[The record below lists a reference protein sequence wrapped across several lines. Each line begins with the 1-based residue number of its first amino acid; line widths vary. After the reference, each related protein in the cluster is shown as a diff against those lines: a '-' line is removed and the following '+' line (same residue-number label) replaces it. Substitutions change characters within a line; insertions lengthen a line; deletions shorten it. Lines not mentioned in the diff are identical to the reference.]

1 MKATKSPSTPW
12 RMAWAGALVGLVLAT
27 VVYAPA
33 RWLSDALQSA
43 SGDQLQLQEPR
54 GSVWTGS
61 AQLVLAAGAG
71 SADATALP
79 GRVHWRIRPDW
90 NGFHAEVQADCCTP
104 QPLQAAAHLDGVGT
118 LVFTLADSQS
128 QWPASLLGGL
138 GTPWNTVQPQG
149 QLNVSSQALGA
160 QWQQGRW
167 TVSGQA
173 QMDVTQLSSRLSTLT
188 PMGSYRLTLQG
199 GSPARLVLATLEG
212 SLQLSG
218 QGQWVGQTLR
228 FKGEAS
234 AAPDRQDA
242 LSNLLNILGRRE
254 GTRTLIN
261 LG

>member
-1 MKATKSPSTPW
+1 
-12 RMAWAGALVGLVLAT
+12 MAWAGALLGFSMAS

-33 RWLSDALQSA
+33 RWLAEGLQSA
-43 SGDQLQLQEPR
+43 SGDQLQLQNAR

-104 QPLQAAAHLDGVGT
+104 QPLQASARLDGLGT
-118 LVFTLADSQS
+118 FVFSLADNQS
-128 QWPASLLGGL
+128 QWPATLLSGL

-149 QLNVSSQALGA
+149 QLKVSSKALGA

-167 TVSGQA
+167 TVSGRA
-173 QMDVTQLSSRLSTLT
+173 QIDVNQLSSRLSTLT

-199 GSPARLVLATLEG
+199 GSPTRLVLATLEG

>member
-1 MKATKSPSTPW
+1 
-12 RMAWAGALVGLVLAT
+12 MAWAGALVGLVLAT
-27 VVYAPA
+27 VVCAPA

-43 SGDQLQLQEPR
+43 SGGQMQLRDSR
-54 GSVWTGS
+54 GSVWAGS
-61 AQLVLAAGAG
+61 AQLVLTAGEG
-71 SADATALP
+71 SADAAALP
-79 GRVHWRIRPDW
+79 GRIHWRVRPDW

-104 QPLQAAAHLDGVGT
+104 QPLQAAARLDGLGSI
-118 LVFTLADSQS
+118 VFTLADSQS
-128 QWPASLLGGL
+128 QWPATLLSGL

-149 QLNVSSQALGA
+149 QLSVSSQALGA

-167 TVSGQA
+167 TVSGRA
-173 QMDVTQLSSRLSTLT
+173 QIDVNQLSSHLSTLT

>member
-1 MKATKSPSTPW
+1 MNATKSLGTPW
-12 RMAWAGALVGLVLAT
+12 RMAWGGALLGLVLAG
-27 VVYAPA
+27 VAYAPA
-33 RWLSDALQSA
+33 RWLAEGLQSA
-43 SGDQLQLQEPR
+43 SGDQLQLQSAR
-54 GSVWTGS
+54 GSLWTGS

-71 SADATALP
+71 SADTAALP
-79 GRVHWRIRPDW
+79 GRIHWRIRPQW
-90 NGFHAEVQADCCTP
+90 TGLHAEISADCCTP
-104 QPLQAAAHLDGVGT
+104 QPLQATAHLDGIGT
-118 LVFTLADSQS
+118 IVFTLADSQT
-128 QWPASLLGGL
+128 QWPAALLSGL

-149 QLNVSSQALGA
+149 QLNFSSQALGA
-160 QWQQGRW
+160 RWQQGRW

-173 QMDVTQLSSRLSTLT
+173 QMDVNQLSSRLSTLM

-199 GSPARLVLATLEG
+199 GSPTRLVLATLEG

-218 QGQWVGQTLR
+218 QGQWVGQKLR
-228 FKGEAS
+228 FIGEAS